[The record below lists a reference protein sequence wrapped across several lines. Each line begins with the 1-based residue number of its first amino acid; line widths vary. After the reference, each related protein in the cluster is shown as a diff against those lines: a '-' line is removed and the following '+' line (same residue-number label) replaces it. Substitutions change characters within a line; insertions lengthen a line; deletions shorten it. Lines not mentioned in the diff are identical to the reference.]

1 MKILTTKNGIA
12 LIAVLALLL
21 VLTLFLP
28 TMFTMSE
35 ISMQQAVVGTD
46 AQRSSYLARTVTEMS
61 VASFKKSYD
70 LIKEKKANGTLGT
83 DTQLKAVSEAY
94 DKLMRMDVERNEYGE
109 KPAITEAEIEANK
122 IVTETVKMYYDLQDN
137 TFVYA
142 TYSGGDTYSA
152 TPARYE
158 YMGDSTCTITFD
170 DSVDYY
176 KIDNDTKEATK
187 LSGYTE
193 YKGYLDKI
201 NAAIS
206 AGTATS
212 SLNYSVSRVE
222 NKNVCFNTVANV
234 KGQQRNRSCIVV
246 LPTSPGEQEWLVFN
260 GEVAANDVYKIID
273 GCNQAQADPQKATGR
288 MVINYSDAGIENND
302 YKAQAMQIYSCL
314 GNMLINTNNIKD
326 KNGRAVICGRN
337 YSELILGVQPGL
349 NTTPDNDPT
358 FAIIDGINGATYAN
372 AIQKDN
378 FITFTSTNAIQVDLP
393 VNLLV
398 NGLRA
403 NRAGDGIDGNKS
415 IYKVLM
421 FQSPTVYF
429 SRSVD
434 MMVSLYRNLLKDG
447 DARRI
452 STVVLMAPP
461 NTPYSYYNVDR
472 QTTVKAG
479 MVYFAE
485 DCYLWVIN
493 YGDNGS
499 GYSEHWYEVQQTVY
513 KRDTDFT
520 KVKIANAGD
529 VYYFNTEVAM
539 EKKTDSHGL
548 GSIIG
553 RKNRS
558 GQYQYAGLPLTAYAL
573 ETIYFE
579 NYKDFTSNDNWW
591 EVWKNTRQAMFG
603 FYMRDM
609 SGLTNNEKVYVPDD
623 LHKIGNVYENAN
635 IEFPEIDDFY
645 TIWNS

>member
-70 LIKEKKANGTLGT
+70 KIKEKTANGTLNA
-83 DTQLKAVSEAY
+83 DAQLKKVSEAY

-122 IVTETVKMYYDLQDN
+122 IVTETVKMYYDLQEN

-142 TYSGGDTYSA
+142 TYSGGDTFA
-152 TPARYE
+152 GTPSRYD

-176 KIDNDTKEATK
+176 KIDSDTKEATK
-187 LSGYTE
+187 LSGYSE
-193 YKGYLDKI
+193 YKTYLDKI

-222 NKNVCFNTVANV
+222 NKNVCFNTVAKV
-234 KGQQRNRSCIVV
+234 KGQQRKRSCIVV
-246 LPTSPGEQEWLVFN
+246 LPTYPGEQEWLVFD
-260 GEVAANDVYKIID
+260 GAVDANDVYKIVD

-288 MVINYSDAGIENND
+288 MVINYSDAGVED
-302 YKAQAMQIYSCL
+302 YKAQALQIYSCL

-326 KNGRAVICGRN
+326 KNGRDVICGRN
-337 YSELILGVQPGL
+337 YSELILGVQPRL
-349 NTTPDNDPT
+349 NTEPDDDPT
-358 FAIIDGINGATYAN
+358 FAIIQGINGATYSS

-378 FITFTSTNAIQVDLP
+378 FVAFTSTNAIQVDLP
-393 VNLLV
+393 INLLV
-398 NGLRA
+398 NGLRG
-403 NRAGDGIDGNKS
+403 NRAGDGIRNNES
-415 IYKVLM
+415 IYKVMM
-421 FQSPTVYF
+421 FQSPTIYF

-434 MMVSLYRNLLKDG
+434 MMISLYRNTLKDRN
-447 DARRI
+447 ARRM
-452 STVVLMAPP
+452 STVILMAPA
-461 NTPYSYYNVDR
+461 NTPYSYFNVDR

-493 YGDNGS
+493 YGDNGT
-499 GYSEHWYEVQQTVY
+499 GYSNHWYEVQETVY
-513 KRDTDFT
+513 MRDTDFQ

-529 VYYFNTEVAM
+529 VYYFNTEVQM
-539 EKKTDSHGL
+539 EKKTDSQGL
-548 GSIIG
+548 IGRIIG

-573 ETIYFE
+573 ETIYLE
-579 NYKDFTSNDNWW
+579 NYDDFTSSDGWW

-609 SGLTNNEKVYVPDD
+609 SGLTNNEKVYVHDD
-623 LHKIGNVYENAN
+623 LHKIGNVYENDN
-635 IEFPEIDDFY
+635 VEFPEIDDFY
-645 TIWNS
+645 TIWSN